1 MPREQPELMA
11 GWLANMDP
19 EEGLAQWR
27 SLEADKQVPTFLA
40 MTPQAAA
47 AFLEVGP
54 LLMVKLSFKLDSQLR
69 IECCLNPLVGCC
81 GAVEQARWQ
90 YILPCTPCSLMPG
103 LAHRAGS
110 AGAD

>member
-1 MPREQPELMA
+1 MPREQPELTA

-54 LLMVKLSFKLDSQLR
+54 LLMVKLSFKLDSSSGSSAALT
-69 IECCLNPLVGCC
+69 PSW
-81 GAVEQARWQ
+81 GAVVLWSR
-90 YILPCTPCSLMPG
+90 PG
-103 LAHRAGS
+103 GNAFCPAHPAV
-110 AGAD
+110 